1 MAYITTN
8 LNKSVLFIS
17 KDLEQLQGQCPSYEM
32 YEVGTGGHMINI
44 SDADFN
50 LLVTG
55 EKMVIVNNDLSVTL
69 RDPIGNISSKEELDT
84 FISDIK
90 KKITRVLPFKKDG
103 SFKNELIAYKTLLEN
118 LDTSSISFPI
128 VSLEKYLKD
137 QNQPFLNSL
146 QIC

>member
-50 LLVTG
+50 PLVTG

-69 RDPIGNISSKEELDT
+69 KDPIGNISSKEELDT
-84 FISDIK
+84 IISDIK
-90 KKITRVLPFKKDG
+90 KEITKVLTFKKDG
-103 SFKNELIAYKTLLEN
+103 SFKNELIVYKTLLEN

-128 VSLEKYLKD
+128 VSLEKYLND